1 MPVHLAS
8 NLFPFLF
15 CLDFDY
21 PISRIN
27 SIWLRY
33 LYIYQSALL
42 SFLSLALPLKIET

>member
-1 MPVHLAS
+1 MAVHLAS

-15 CLDFDY
+15 CLHFDY

-33 LYIYQSALL
+33 SYIYRSASL
-42 SFLSLALPLKIET
+42 SFLSLALPSKRET